1 MLLVLL
7 YCGATW
13 CNVIHSQRLP
23 FIILSY
29 QSFNQTKYYCGWD
42 YYWLID

>member
-7 YCGATW
+7 YRGTTW

-29 QSFNQTKYYCGWD
+29 QSN
-42 YYWLID
+42 LIRQNIVGGIITG